1 MKKVAEIKDL
11 TVDELINKIKTTE
24 MDLADL
30 KFKHSL
36 NQLEN
41 PISIRALRKEI
52 ARMRTLVTEKKNA
65 EAAVTAK

>member
-1 MKKVAEIKDL
+1 MKVAEIKDL
-11 TVDELINKIKTTE
+11 TVEELINKIKTTE

-41 PISIRALRKEI
+41 PISIRTLRKEI
-52 ARMRTLVTEKKNA
+52 ARMRTLVTEKKNS

>member
-1 MKKVAEIKDL
+1 MKVAEIREL
-11 TVDELINKIKTTE
+11 TVEELLKKIKNTDR
-24 MDLADL
+24 DLADL

-52 ARMRTLVTEKKNA
+52 ARMITVVTEKKNA
-65 EAAVTAK
+65 EKQGK